1 MLPSPSDMNE
11 TTPRQQ
17 RILEFIRRTV
27 RERGYPP
34 TVREIGEAVGLTSSS
49 SVHAQ
54 LENLRRKGL
63 LRKDP
68 SKPRAIEMAGVRP
81 TGATVVPLVGQIAA
95 GAPTLAEEDIEEY
108 LAVPASFAGDEDHF
122 ALRVIGDSMVDAG
135 IHDGDVV
142 VVRRQDVAED
152 GSIVAALIPGPA
164 EDDATVKRL
173 RRKGGRVILEPEN
186 PAMDPFDLPEGGRM
200 LGQVVAV
207 LRRL

>member
-1 MLPSPSDMNE
+1 MDE

-17 RILEFIRRTV
+17 RILDYIRTTV

-68 SKPRAIEMAGVRP
+68 TKPRAIEVAGVRP
-81 TGATVVPLVGQIAA
+81 MEATATVVPLVGRIAA
-95 GAPTLAEEDIEEY
+95 GAPVLADQQIEEY
-108 LAVPASFAGDEDHF
+108 LAVPAGFAGDTEHF
-122 ALRVIGDSMVDAG
+122 ALRVTGDSMIDVG
-135 IHDGDVV
+135 IHDGDIV

-152 GSIVAALIPGPA
+152 GSIVAALLPGPA
-164 EDDATVKRL
+164 EEEATVKRL
-173 RRKGGRVILEPEN
+173 KRSGARTILVPEN
-186 PAMDPFDLPEGGRM
+186 PAMEPFDIPEGGRIV
-200 LGQVVAV
+200 GQVVAL
-207 LRRL
+207 LRKL